1 MSDVHRTV
9 LQKLKSRLTAA
20 FGRLVISGVR
30 TLYNGESIRIPMVFR
45 MEYACPWR
53 MMRKEKVM
61 MGIKAK
67 TWSKYHVKVYVYKEI
82 HVTF

>member
-1 MSDVHRTV
+1 
-9 LQKLKSRLTAA
+9 
-20 FGRLVISGVR
+20 
-30 TLYNGESIRIPMVFR
+30 MVFR

-53 MMRKEKVM
+53 MMRKEMVM

-67 TWSKYHVKVYVYKEI
+67 MWSKYHVNVYVYKEI